1 MKFAKKC
8 LMVLSALLFSSV
20 TYADVTTNA
29 SSTTQPTV
37 KKNKP
42 DQTVLEQQFIDQ
54 IKASQNPLAVALFK
68 PTYVLPYYYTG
79 SPDTAVYANNT
90 PDNQQVMHNEFKAQ
104 FSLLVPLV
112 YNVFGVKDS
121 AIEMAYT
128 QLSYWQVYA
137 SSQYFRENDYNPE
150 VFAQKLYKKWL
161 FRTGIEHQSNGRG
174 GTYERSWNR
183 AYFTTQ
189 YSEASWLASI
199 KVWTL
204 LFPGESSDLHNP
216 DILHYLGRE
225 QIVLAKKCGNF
236 TYAVEAQNIESGFTR
251 GYIEPTVSYHLT
263 NYMSVYLEGFSG
275 YGQSLIEY
283 NHRTNSVGIGIAF
296 NNWI

>member
-1 MKFAKKC
+1 MKMFRLLVA
-8 LMVLSALLFSSV
+8 ALCVFSV
-20 TYADVTTNA
+20 TVAYADTD
-29 SSTTQPTV
+29 TV
-37 KKNKP
+37 DKNP
-42 DQTVLEQQFIDQ
+42 DQTVLEKQFAEQ
-54 IKASQNPLAVALFK
+54 MKAAKNPLAVALFK
-68 PTYVLPYYYTG
+68 PTYVLPYYYTN
-79 SPDTAVYANNT
+79 SPDYAVYTNNT
-90 PDNQQVMHNEFKAQ
+90 PNNQQVMHNEFKAQ
-104 FSLLVPLV
+104 FSLLVPLA

-174 GTYERSWNR
+174 GAYERSWNR
-183 AYFTTQ
+183 AYFTSA
-189 YSEASWLASI
+189 YSGRDWLASL

-204 LFPGESSDLHNP
+204 IFPSESSDLHNP

-225 QIVLAKKCGNF
+225 QIVLSKKCGNF
-236 TYAVEAQNIESGFTR
+236 VYSVEAQNIESGFTR

-263 NYMSVYLEGFSG
+263 NYMSVYLQGFSG